1 LPDGRWDTSG
11 HLHIKEGETNLDI
24 AIIGTGAIG
33 GYYGARLAHS
43 GNDVHFLLHSDFE
56 YVKAHGLTVDSHFG
70 DFSLPQP
77 NVYANIADLP
87 PCDLVCVAVK
97 TTANQAIFPQ
107 LAGVL
112 KKDGAILLLQ
122 NGFGYEQELAKRYPG
137 QQILAG
143 MCFICS
149 FRDGPGVIR
158 HTDYG
163 KLSLAVLKPDGA
175 DVNKARDALSCVAG
189 LFDRAGVE
197 IEVKDDLTEA
207 RIRKLMWN
215 IPYNGMSVIADCQ
228 TDTLVKDPAMRA
240 ATRAV
245 MDEILEAAVAC
256 GVRIEPAF
264 ADEMVHLTDV
274 MKPYDPSMRL
284 DFLAGRPM
292 EIEAIFGNI
301 IGYAQA
307 NGYEMRYTKMMKW
320 QLTYLQ
326 EKTKARTP

>member
-1 LPDGRWDTSG
+1 
-11 HLHIKEGETNLDI
+11 LDI

-33 GYYGARLAHS
+33 GYYGARLAHGGS
-43 GNDVHFLLHSDFE
+43 HVHFLLHSDYE
-56 YVKAHGLTVDSHFG
+56 YVKAHGLTVDSHYG
-70 DFSLPQP
+70 DFSLPHP
-77 NVYANIADLP
+77 NVYANTTDLP

-97 TTANQAIFPQ
+97 ATANAQIFPQ

-112 KKDGAILLLQ
+112 KKGGTILLLQ
-122 NGFGYEQELAKRYPG
+122 NGFGYEQELAKRYPE

-175 DVNKARDALSCVAG
+175 DEKKAHDALAHAAG

-197 IEVKDDLTEA
+197 TEVKDDLIEA

-215 IPYNGMSVIADCQ
+215 IPYNGMSVIANCQ
-228 TDTLVKDPAMRA
+228 TDILVKNPALRA

-245 MDEILEAAVAC
+245 MEEILEAAAAV
-256 GVRIEPAF
+256 GVTIEPSF
-264 ADEMVHLTDV
+264 ADDMVRLTDV
-274 MKPYDPSMRL
+274 MTPYDPSMRL
-284 DFLAGRPM
+284 DFLAGRPL
-292 EIEAIFGNI
+292 EIDAIYGNFI
-301 IGYAQA
+301 DYAQA
-307 NGYEMRYTKMMKW
+307 HGYEMRYAKMMKW
-320 QLTYLQ
+320 LLQYQLS
-326 EKTKARTP
+326 AV

>member
-1 LPDGRWDTSG
+1 MRGKRMSHT
-11 HLHIKEGETNLDI
+11 LHKKGSIRLDI

-43 GNDVHFLLHSDFE
+43 GSDVHFLLHADYD

-77 NVYANIADLP
+77 KVYASIADLP

-97 TTANQAIFPQ
+97 ATANAQIFPQ

-112 KKDGAILLLQ
+112 KKGGAILLLQ
-122 NGFGYEQELAKRYPG
+122 NGFGYEQELANLYPD

-163 KLSLAVLKPDGA
+163 KLSLAVLSPDKKAKSA
-175 DVNKARDALSCVAG
+175 DAKNALARVAG

-197 IEVKDDLTEA
+197 TEVHHDLIEA
-207 RIRKLMWN
+207 RMKKLMWN

-228 TDTLVKDPAMRA
+228 TDALVKDPAMRT

-245 MDEILEAAVAC
+245 MDEILEAAIAC
-256 GVRIEPAF
+256 GVTIEPSF
-264 ADEMVHLTDV
+264 ADEMVRLTDV

-292 EIEAIFGNI
+292 EIDAIYGNI
-301 IGYAQA
+301 IDYAQA
-307 NGYEMRYTKMMKW
+307 HGYEMRYVKMMKW

-326 EKTKARTP
+326 ARTKARTP

>member
-1 LPDGRWDTSG
+1 
-11 HLHIKEGETNLDI
+11 LDI

-33 GYYGARLAHS
+33 GYYGARLAHG
-43 GNDVHFLLHSDFE
+43 GNDVHFLLHADYA

-77 NVYANIADLP
+77 KVYANIADLP
-87 PCDLVCVAVK
+87 PCDLVCIAVK
-97 TTANQAIFPQ
+97 ATANAQIFPQ

-122 NGFGYEQELAKRYPG
+122 NGFGYEQELAKLYPD

-163 KLSLAVLKPDGA
+163 KLSLAVLEPDGA
-175 DVNKARDALSCVAG
+175 DAEKARDALARVAG

-197 IEVKDDLTEA
+197 TEVKDDLTEA

-228 TDTLVKDPAMRA
+228 TDTLVQDPAMRA

-245 MDEILEAAVAC
+245 MEEILEAAAAA
-256 GVRIEPAF
+256 GVMIEPSF
-264 ADEMVHLTDV
+264 ADEMVRLTDV
-274 MKPYDPSMRL
+274 MTPYDPSMRL

-292 EIEAIFGNI
+292 EIDAIYGNI
-301 IGYAQA
+301 IEYAQA
-307 NGYEMRYTKMMKW
+307 HGYEMRYTKMMKW
-320 QLTYLQ
+320 QLKYLQ
-326 EKTKARTP
+326 ARTSAGK